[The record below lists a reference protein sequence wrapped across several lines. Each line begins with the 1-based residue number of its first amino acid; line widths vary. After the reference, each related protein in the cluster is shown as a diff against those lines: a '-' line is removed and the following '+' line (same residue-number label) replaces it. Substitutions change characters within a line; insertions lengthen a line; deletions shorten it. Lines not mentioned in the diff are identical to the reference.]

1 MSDGPGETAGR
12 GRGTGLV
19 GWLIAINLLA
29 LAMRLWFFTGYQ
41 GADDAIYLDYGRI
54 FAQSGQVDATI
65 QTQWIGRAGAWLPI
79 ALAFA
84 CGAPAWVAE
93 AAFPLVCSLGV
104 INLLTVWL
112 TRRFDLRTGVL
123 AGLLMS
129 LLPVDVIFSTTCYP
143 DGPLALFT
151 LGCLATLLWTDTAR
165 QELWRYGVAGLLL
178 GLGILIRETSVLTLV
193 PVFFVSLPARIPDLV
208 RRLALFGALLVVPF
222 LGEMAFFQWQTGE
235 PLFRFKAARAALQR
249 VLPEWEKHRATVKNL
264 SWLPVPPPHRRDF
277 SNDFVAVAREFF
289 GEEEIALFGYLAV
302 LALPICLMSRE
313 RLPRDLA
320 VTALS
325 LTLLL
330 LYTPLHQRYTLPRS
344 PRYLLVMFPAL
355 VGCIAWA
362 VRTRLSPRWQWG
374 VVGLTALTSVAALA
388 LTHQTRSLPALRQV
402 HEFRLA
408 HPNER
413 MWATPEQT
421 GFLLYHANYAP
432 DMSLGLLLEKE
443 TKTSNAFRE
452 TQHYSQDLP
461 LAERLVDAVGGHA
474 ALPAEGKKIEIPD
487 TWQEVA
493 RLEPQGPLVQ
503 LGKWLVSRAGLPRV
517 LQDRLNPRR
526 FHMIV
531 YRLPEGT
538 PGNGADRPAKAAQPE
553 EAATGEKPATDEEPA
568 TPE

>member
-1 MSDGPGETAGR
+1 
-12 GRGTGLV
+12 
-19 GWLIAINLLA
+19 
-29 LAMRLWFFTGYQ
+29 
-41 GADDAIYLDYGRI
+41 
-54 FAQSGQVDATI
+54 
-65 QTQWIGRAGAWLPI
+65 
-79 ALAFA
+79 
-84 CGAPAWVAE
+84 
-93 AAFPLVCSLGV
+93 
-104 INLLTVWL
+104 
-112 TRRFDLRTGVL
+112 
-123 AGLLMS
+123 
-129 LLPVDVIFSTTCYP
+129 
-143 DGPLALFT
+143 
-151 LGCLATLLWTDTAR
+151 
-165 QELWRYGVAGLLL
+165 
-178 GLGILIRETSVLTLV
+178 
-193 PVFFVSLPARIPDLV
+193 
-208 RRLALFGALLVVPF
+208 
-222 LGEMAFFQWQTGE
+222 
-235 PLFRFKAARAALQR
+235 
-249 VLPEWEKHRATVKNL
+249 
-264 SWLPVPPPHRRDF
+264 
-277 SNDFVAVAREFF
+277 VAREFF